1 MLQRVSEMNASDKF
15 PERETERLVL
25 REMTLQDLEFYFHHF
40 NIKEIIEG
48 CCFPGPKD
56 LETAKEELELY
67 CINPFKEGR
76 GLRWGIT
83 LKGDDKLIGTCGIYD
98 WKKTSQSAEIGYDL
112 DPAYWR
118 QGIMTEALKAL
129 LIVGFEKMGLN
140 RIQAI
145 IDSKNKRSIKLVRG
159 LGFKKEGVLRQRSY
173 FNGQFRDDVIFSLLK
188 EEWKTQKI
196 K

>member
-1 MLQRVSEMNASDKF
+1 MSILGEF
-15 PERETERLVL
+15 PEQETERLIL
-25 REMTLQDLEFYFHHF
+25 RKMTLQDLGFYFRHF
-40 NIKEIIEG
+40 NITEIIEG

-56 LETAKEELELY
+56 PETARKELELY

-83 LKGDDKLIGTCGIYD
+83 LKGDDKLIGTCGLYD
-98 WKKTSQSAEIGYDL
+98 WKKTTQSAEIGYDL
-112 DPAYWR
+112 DPAYWG

-129 LIVGFEKMGLN
+129 LNFGFEKMGLN
-140 RIQAI
+140 RIQAV

-159 LGFKKEGVLRQRSY
+159 LGFTKEGVLRQRSY

-188 EEWKTQKI
+188 EEWKTQKT